1 MYTQKRNYIY
11 ISCHGNIIVP
21 HAHRYLQCY
30 RLHANAML
38 PTITAVKAHEYADAI
53 ATRCQLATQITCRNK
68 GSDGSK
74 MPKQKK
80 GIKMKSSNALFK
92 I

>member
-1 MYTQKRNYIY
+1 MYTQKRNKYNVYIY
-11 ISCHGNIIVP
+11 IYHVTVTLLYLMP
-21 HAHRYLQCY
+21 TAHRYLQCY
-30 RLHANAML
+30 RLHADAML

-80 GIKMKSSNALFK
+80 VSK
-92 I
+92 

>member
-1 MYTQKRNYIY
+1 MYTQKRNKYNVYIYIY

-68 GSDGSK
+68 GPDGSK

-80 GIKMKSSNALFK
+80 VSK
-92 I
+92 